1 MVLQRFWLLHDY
13 EFKYLRLRNDCG
25 LDWISMVGPKN
36 LSNTYNSDLQ
46 HTNVIT
52 QPPEP
57 LFSSWLLNVGI
68 GRKSA
73 AAEFCPV

>member
-1 MVLQRFWLLHDY
+1 
-13 EFKYLRLRNDCG
+13 
-25 LDWISMVGPKN
+25 MVGPKN

-57 LFSSWLLNVGI
+57 LFSSWLLNVASDVNQQLQNFVQYKCGST
-68 GRKSA
+68 GYW
-73 AAEFCPV
+73 AEIVIVK